1 MSGQA
6 KVAIPDAFEELTQPH
21 RYKVFYGG
29 RGSGKSWTFAT
40 VLVAKASQKQL
51 RILCTRESMVSIR
64 ESVHQLITER
74 IHALKLTDQFDIGE
88 TTIRHRITGSEFIHA
103 GLRQNVAKVRSLEGV
118 DICWCEEAATILNRS
133 WEVLIPTIR
142 KDHSEIWV
150 SFNPELETDA
160 TYQRY
165 VVNPPNDCVTKH
177 VTYKDNPWFPDVLK
191 REMEDLRAKDPDAY
205 QHIYGGECRYTLDGA
220 IYARELREALEEG
233 RICNVPYDP
242 TKPVSLYIDLGWADN
257 TAIWFCQHI
266 ANEVRLIDYLE
277 DAQRPFSHYLQQL
290 QRRKYVYNTMWLP
303 HDAQAKSLGTGRSIE
318 EMARSAGWRVRI
330 VPRLSVADGIN
341 ATRTLFP
348 TMYFDRN
355 ACADGIQSL
364 RHYRY
369 EVDPMTSQLG
379 RNPLHD
385 QASHGADALRYV
397 AVAMQEQ
404 RRSNYP
410 SKPRVPSGWFHKEL
424 GTGWLRS

>member
-1 MSGQA
+1 
-6 KVAIPDAFEELTQPH
+6 
-21 RYKVFYGG
+21 
-29 RGSGKSWTFAT
+29 
-40 VLVAKASQKQL
+40 
-51 RILCTRESMVSIR
+51 MVSIR
-64 ESVHQLITER
+64 ESVHQLIVER
-74 IHALKLTDQFDIGE
+74 IKALQLSDQFDIGE
-88 TTIRHRITGSEFIHA
+88 TTIRHRTTGSEFIHA

-160 TYQRY
+160 TYQRF
-165 VVNPPNDCVTKH
+165 VMSPPKDCITRH
-177 VTYKDNPWFPDVLK
+177 VSYKDNPWFPEVLRK
-191 REMEDLRAKDPDAY
+191 EMEDLRAKDPDAY
-205 QHIYGGECRYTLDGA
+205 QHIYGGVCRYTLDGA
-220 IYARELREALEEG
+220 IYARELREANEEG
-233 RICNVPYDP
+233 RICEVKYDP
-242 TKPVSLYIDLGWADN
+242 SKSVNLYIDLGYADN
-257 TAIWFCQHI
+257 TSIWFIQHVAQEI
-266 ANEVRLIDYLE
+266 RCIDYLE

-290 QRRKYVYNTMWLP
+290 QRRKYVYGTMWLP

-348 TMYFDRN
+348 SMWFDRTN
-355 ACADGIQSL
+355 CIDGIQSL

-369 EVDPMTSQLG
+369 EVDPMTAQLG

-385 QASHGADALRYV
+385 QASHGADALRYC
-397 AVAMQEQ
+397 AVAMQEKA
-404 RRSNYP
+404 RANYRGP
-410 SKPRVPSGWFHKEL
+410 IAPPKLYSHRKRAGI
-424 GTGWLRS
+424 GWLRT